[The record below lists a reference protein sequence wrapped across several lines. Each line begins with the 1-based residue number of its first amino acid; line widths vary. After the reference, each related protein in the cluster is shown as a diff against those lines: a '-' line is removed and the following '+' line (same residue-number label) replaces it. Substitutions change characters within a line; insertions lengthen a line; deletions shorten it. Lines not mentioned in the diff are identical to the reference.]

1 VPECV
6 ARGGTLLADGGAM
19 TKQRL
24 ISGVLLGWFVVTG
37 CGGESAAEGTPS
49 PDEVEEEQEEDE
61 TEPPGVSAYESLT
74 ECAAVEPC
82 QGESSFAQMI
92 EGDSSRILH
101 AGTACV
107 LAGLR
112 DRTPGRYLHQTDA
125 TWGNGSA
132 GSHHVILI
140 RHDGI
145 VLYTRDSYASGTF
158 ARRRAGAALHTQE
171 RGILRRLL
179 RGSHRAGRRFRRGVY
194 LRLQWLQDVE
204 RTHRL
209 VRIV

>member
-1 VPECV
+1 
-6 ARGGTLLADGGAM
+6 M

-158 ARRRAGAALHTQE
+158 APADVVEPGQRCTLKSEEFFDACYAAVTAP
-171 RGILRRLL
+171 GGDSDAAFTCAYS
-179 RGSHRAGRRFRRGVY
+179 GSKTSSAPIDWFESCET
-194 LRLQWLQDVE
+194 DAAPSCE
-204 RTHRL
+204 
-209 VRIV
+209 